1 MVVCICAYDL
11 LLWAESRY
19 VIEIQTLTWFIYLHH
34 TLMSCECNQGNEDH
48 WKRCPC
54 VLSVGQ
60 AGLTGRREG
69 PRQRWFHLR
78 SVHEPHATKRH
89 KNQPFSLLFLLLFIL
104 IFTPMSSNSIS
115 LKYGM
120 DNSTQEQHQC
130 KFLLSVGVQKTG
142 SLKWVLVLM

>member
-1 MVVCICAYDL
+1 
-11 LLWAESRY
+11 
-19 VIEIQTLTWFIYLHH
+19 
-34 TLMSCECNQGNEDH
+34 
-48 WKRCPC
+48 
-54 VLSVGQ
+54 
-60 AGLTGRREG
+60 
-69 PRQRWFHLR
+69 
-78 SVHEPHATKRH
+78 
-89 KNQPFSLLFLLLFIL
+89 LFLLLFIL